1 MRRTKLIIPLVGML
15 TMVGCY
21 DFSNFDNIKVEP
33 FSPRVVFPLVN
44 SSVTFDEVLEQ
55 ADSSSLIYTK
65 PGDNKYYV
73 SFRDTIALYDALS
86 NYSIPDFTF
95 SDAFSV
101 DASEV
106 PPLPVPTGQTL
117 TLPSKSL
124 SQTYAP
130 IADGE
135 IKSVKL
141 SAGTLSI
148 RIVNNFQ
155 NSISG
160 TLVINSLLD
169 ETGNPLTFNI
179 PETFPSQEYND
190 NAQLANGTV
199 YLQVGSS
206 YNTFQITADLTVH
219 SLGNPISTNDNAAIE
234 VSINGLDF
242 EYIQGKINSNLPLDD
257 INLDLGTFE
266 NSYDA
271 DFYISEPKLT
281 MIFENSFGIPIAFNI
296 INFDGTNTNTNE
308 QVSMV
313 NEGTPPAN
321 SLLLTGSNAIDF
333 VTNILSADPVH
344 DSLYLD
350 QDNSNL
356 EDFLN
361 IAPNRILIKPTVT
374 LGDATDNH
382 DFFIRKSSE
391 LNLIN
396 EIEIPLAGRINN
408 LVVSDTID
416 VEIPDIENDLN
427 IASDN
432 NLHIKLKFKFEN
444 GIPLDIYFQGVFLDD
459 NNTELANLY
468 DNTNEQLIIKSSTIN
483 PATGRT
489 QSPSI
494 QYSSIEFDNVK
505 YEKIKNATKMIMRYR
520 IESGGGIGQNVVIE
534 STNSITAH
542 LSFDFE
548 GTVKP

>member
-106 PPLPVPTGQTL
+106 PPLPVPSGQTL

-124 SQTYAP
+124 TQTYAP

-169 ETGNPLTFNI
+169 ETGNPLTFII

-242 EYIQGKINSNLPLDD
+242 EYIQGKINSILPLDD

-313 NEGTPPAN
+313 NEGTPPSN

-432 NLHIKLKFKFEN
+432 NLHVKLKFKFEN

>member
-95 SDAFSV
+95 SDAYSV

-219 SLGNPISTNDNAAIE
+219 SLGKPISTNDNAAIE